1 MVRWDFPAAL
11 RSRYLAAQCGL
22 QLALAARAGLVGR
35 VALVAWAVLA
45 ARAGLV
51 GRVALVASAVL
62 VGRVVPVASA
72 GVRNARAVRSVI

>member
-1 MVRWDFPAAL
+1 
-11 RSRYLAAQCGL
+11 
-22 QLALAARAGLVGR
+22 
-35 VALVAWAVLA
+35 VAWAVLA